1 MITIILQ
8 GGLGNQMFQY
18 AAAKALAVKWNTVV
32 QQDLSI
38 FKIHQHKS
46 WCRPYELDVFDIE
59 ATKRFSTS
67 FLNKMWLTLI
77 NQYGQNTLVKL
88 LKRKSRVFDSS
99 ISTMEDWKSCS
110 DNTILIG
117 YFGTEL
123 YFKEYRTEILKDFQF
138 KTPLDERN
146 ETVANQM
153 KATNSVSVHIR
164 RGDYLNEVNSKVF
177 AQVSPEWY
185 NRAIQKVQA
194 SKGATHFFFFSDD
207 IEWCRSVFSEIENAV
222 FVDWNHG
229 SDSYRDMQLMSFCK
243 HNIIPNST
251 FSWWGAWLN
260 NNPDKMVIAPSVFF
274 VDAGKNGAYRQ
285 NMPKEWLL
293 M

>member
-18 AAAKALAVKWNTVV
+18 AAAKALAAKWNTQVR
-32 QQDLSI
+32 QDLSI

-46 WCRPYELDVFDIE
+46 WCRPYELDVFDID
-59 ATKRFSTS
+59 ATKKFSTS
-67 FLNKMWLTLI
+67 VFNKAWLTLI
-77 NQYGQNTLVKL
+77 NQYGHNQWVKL
-88 LKRKSRVFDSS
+88 LNKWTHVYDSS
-99 ISTMEDWKSCS
+99 VLTKEDWKSCH
-110 DNTILIG
+110 DNTTLIG
-117 YFGTEL
+117 YFGAEF

-138 KTPLDERN
+138 KLPLDERN
-146 ETVANQM
+146 ESVARQM

-177 AQVSPEWY
+177 AKVSPEWY
-185 NRAIQKVQA
+185 NMAIQKIQESA
-194 SKGATHFFFFSDD
+194 GATHFFFFSDD
-207 IEWCRSVFSEIENAV
+207 IEWCRSTFREIENVV

-229 SDSYRDMQLMSFCK
+229 SDSYRDMQLMSLCK

-260 NNPDKMVIAPSVFF
+260 NNPEKMVIAPAVFF
-274 VDAGKNGAYRQ
+274 VDAGKNEAYRQ

-293 M
+293 L